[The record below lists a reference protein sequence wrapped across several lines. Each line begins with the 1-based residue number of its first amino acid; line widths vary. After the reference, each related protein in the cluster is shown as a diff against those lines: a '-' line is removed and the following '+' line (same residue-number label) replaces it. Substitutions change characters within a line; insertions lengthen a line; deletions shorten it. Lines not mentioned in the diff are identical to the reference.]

1 MLLGGERR
9 LKETMDTP
17 LTFQELLMGSPFH
30 HAEILAGWSGK
41 ENSFLHITD
50 SLPNSKKVG
59 SPVSLQETDSPIPP
73 EKRDLPHPPEEP
85 PSLAGE
91 KETLPPSL
99 KKEEKATLLLLAAEE
114 VKWQELPYF
123 LRLEEVKGI
132 LLYQDEKIYI
142 PLPILKEI
150 YQTGKPLLFLQ
161 EKDVESLRR
170 KIEEMAKM
178 KAQGLFHYV
187 WEESLRYWLE
197 RANRD
202 PLHEMLHRLET
213 LIGNSLLLLTP
224 SFQPHPSVE
233 ITGESPPY
241 RHLKREYLRWEKTGR
256 EDAFVFFKYGAMNYY
271 LFPVKNEKEE
281 LGFLLIRQEQGSI
294 TDLTLELVRQAV
306 PAFSFRLLLEAE
318 IAATHKKYK
327 NHFLHDLLFNQ
338 FDSEET
344 LITQGRY
351 WGWDFTKPV
360 LVMVLEAKPS
370 EGTGERGTEWES
382 IASEAETFCKRSS
395 LNTVITPLQNQ
406 LVILL
411 FDSLE
416 RGRKEEKEWLK
427 LTARDLSRYLT
438 PLFPETSFSVGIG
451 RIYPSNLD
459 LYRSF
464 QEAKIALEMGKFLNK
479 KEPVISFDELGLIRL
494 LSYIHQE
501 ILNDFYREYLVELLE
516 YDRENEGILMK
527 TLEAFFRSDGDI
539 NRTADLLYIHPNT
552 LRNRLKKIEHL
563 LHLNLK
569 SYEDLLNLFAAL
581 KIFQM
586 VHKP

>member
-1 MLLGGERR
+1 
-9 LKETMDTP
+9 MDTP

-30 HAEILAGWSGK
+30 HVEILAGWSGK
-41 ENSFLHITD
+41 EKSFLLITD
-50 SLPNSKKVG
+50 SLPNSKQAG
-59 SPVSLQETDSPIPP
+59 SPCSFQKTNSLLPP
-73 EKRDLPHPPEEP
+73 EKRDPHRLPEEP

-91 KETLPPSL
+91 NGTLPPPL
-99 KKEEKATLLLLAAEE
+99 KKEGKASLLLLAAEK
-114 VKWQELPYF
+114 VNRQELPDF
-123 LRLEEVKGI
+123 LQLEEVKGI
-132 LLYQDEKIYI
+132 LLYQHETIYI
-142 PLPILKEI
+142 PVSIREKIDNL
-150 YQTGKPLLFLQ
+150 GKPLLFLR
-161 EKDVESLRR
+161 ERDEENLKR
-170 KIEEMAKM
+170 KIEEMSRM
-178 KAQGLFHYV
+178 KALGLFHYV

-197 RANRD
+197 MANRN
-202 PLHEMLHRLET
+202 PLHEMLRRLET
-213 LIGNSLLLLTP
+213 LIGHPLLLLTP
-224 SFQPHPSVE
+224 SFQLHPSME
-233 ITGESPPY
+233 NAEEFTSFHPM
-241 RHLKREYLRWEKTGR
+241 RREYLRWEKQEKNYT
-256 EDAFVFFKYGAMNYY
+256 FVYLENGGKSYY
-271 LFPVKNEKEE
+271 LFPIKKEGVE

-306 PAFSFRLLLEAE
+306 SALSFRLFLDAE
-318 IAATHKKYK
+318 IAETHKKYK

-360 LVMVLEAKPS
+360 LLMVLEAKPFG
-370 EGTGERGTEWES
+370 GTRKREIEWEG
-382 IASEAETFCKRSS
+382 IKSEAEVFCRRSS

-427 LTARDLSRYLT
+427 MTARDLRRYLT

-459 LYRSF
+459 LYRSY

-479 KEPVISFDELGLIRL
+479 TEPVISFDELGLIRL

-516 YDRENEGILMK
+516 YDRENDGILMK

-563 LHLNLK
+563 LHLNLN